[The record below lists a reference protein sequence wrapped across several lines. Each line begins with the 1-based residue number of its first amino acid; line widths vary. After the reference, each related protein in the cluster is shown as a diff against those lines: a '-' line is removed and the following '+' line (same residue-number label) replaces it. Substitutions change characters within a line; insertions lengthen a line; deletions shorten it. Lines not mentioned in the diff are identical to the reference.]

1 MKHTCVLLIILAFT
15 GAAAGQQ
22 PEQGVLSLSLKRAV
36 QIAIAPDGNAQIQ
49 LSAEAL
55 KQANARSGQALA
67 ALLPDVSSS
76 LSYRNQTLN
85 LKANGLRLDIPTI
98 PGYRVLIP
106 LTCGPFQYHG
116 CSS

>member
-1 MKHTCVLLIILAFT
+1 MKHVCVLLIILAFT

-55 KQANARSGQALA
+55 KQAHARSGQALA

-76 LSYRNQTLN
+76 LSYRNQTS
-85 LKANGLRLDIPTI
+85 I
-98 PGYRVLIP
+98 
-106 LTCGPFQYHG
+106 
-116 CSS
+116 